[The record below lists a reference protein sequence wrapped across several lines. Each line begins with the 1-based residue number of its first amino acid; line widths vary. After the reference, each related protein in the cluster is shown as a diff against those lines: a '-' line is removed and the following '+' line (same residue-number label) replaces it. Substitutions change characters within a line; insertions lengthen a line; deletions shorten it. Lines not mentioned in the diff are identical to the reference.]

1 MLQIT
6 LRDAFA
12 ERLQNF
18 QLTYEWEAASAALQL
33 VPQSAEIVAA
43 VYGDDAGRMIA
54 AEILKIAGV
63 NAEGDADGWREAVS
77 AIDPTETN
85 SPFFEDLHEL
95 TAFARFGIFTVWNN
109 LGCRGEA
116 FWAEK
121 TIRPTADI
129 PEAVMRVCE
138 RITILFDLVPDG
150 GRRASELAA
159 LRDMALARLAYDA
172 GDLLTVHQLAALSGV
187 TVKRV
192 QNAVYADKKAPM
204 VDAENR
210 VTREGCERW
219 LADRDYQP
227 SIWQQVQALGELKE
241 DWGLDVIVETTKEN
255 LLHDDFVF
263 VPVAD
268 DGSVFRPS
276 LKRKRVE
283 HFSIGAKGTEETVAD
298 FDEALKK
305 LSRMAVPHWRRP
317 NASGNWGI
325 VSGQSWKRIRR
336 AELEA
341 LPR

>member
-1 MLQIT
+1 MPQIT

-33 VPQSAEIVAA
+33 VPQAAEIVTV
-43 VYGDDAGRMIA
+43 VYGDDAGRKIA
-54 AEILKIAGV
+54 SEILRIAGV
-63 NAEGDADGWREAVS
+63 NNEDDAYAWREAVS

-85 SPFFEDLHEL
+85 SPFLEDLHEL
-95 TAFARFGIFTVWNN
+95 TAFARFGIFTVWES
-109 LGCRGEA
+109 LGCKGES
-116 FWAEK
+116 FWAK
-121 TIRPTADI
+121 KSIRPAADV
-129 PEAVMRVCE
+129 PEAVMRVCD
-138 RITILFDLVPDG
+138 RIRILLDLVPDG
-150 GRRASELAA
+150 EKKASELAV

-172 GDLLTVHQLAALSGV
+172 GDLLTVHQLAALSDV

-210 VTREGCERW
+210 VTREGCDRW

-227 SIWQQVQALGELKE
+227 SIWQQVQGLGELKQ
-241 DWGLDVIVETTKEN
+241 DWGLDVILETIGEN
-255 LLHDDFVF
+255 PLYDDFVF

-268 DGSVFRPS
+268 DGSVFRPA
-276 LKRKRVE
+276 LKRERVQ
-283 HFSIGAKGTEETVAD
+283 HFSIGAKGAEETVED

-336 AELEA
+336 VELEA